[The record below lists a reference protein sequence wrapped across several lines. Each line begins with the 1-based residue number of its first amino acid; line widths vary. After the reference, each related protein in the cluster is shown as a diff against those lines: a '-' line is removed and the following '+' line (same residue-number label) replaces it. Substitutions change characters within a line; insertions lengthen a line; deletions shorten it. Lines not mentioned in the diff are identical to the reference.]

1 MKFSKFL
8 KMTSP
13 KSSFRAMALTA
24 ALSMHSASVFAFT
37 VFDIPHTISTGLGW
51 IEQIGETVEQGTRWR
66 NTYDEWN
73 KKWEDIKTEI
83 SKYTEKYNALIKG
96 PAPAD
101 VITVAKVNAML
112 SSSSTTPSTLA
123 NYYFADQTACKQGS
137 GAASLIGSVVG
148 SVSGSP
154 KARLEQLCIK
164 QKELAAMATQ
174 ENLNYNTIIHSY
186 DDVLKQIK
194 AEKPTKTGDRD
205 DVALTLAHFVAGRDN
220 EMSKHTTILAYIQNQ
235 SDNLQKTQRDVE
247 MVMMRGKQNGGTVLG
262 NAAQT
267 AVLTGI
273 ITGTNMGVKGLHSSR
288 GYAN

>member
-1 MKFSKFL
+1 MKFTKSL

-13 KSSFRAMALTA
+13 KTAMSAIVLTA
-24 ALSMHSASVFAFT
+24 TLAMPSTSFAFT
-37 VFDIPHTISTGLGW
+37 DVGALIQRIAVLG
-51 IEQIGETVEQGTRWR
+51 ITEGTKVADYVK
-66 NTYDEWN
+66 TYEEWS
-73 KKWEDIKTEI
+73 KKWDDIKTEV
-83 SKYTEKYNALIKG
+83 SKYTEKYNAFIKG

-101 VITVAKVNAML
+101 VINIAKVNAML
-112 SSSSTTPSTLA
+112 ANSSTTPSTLA
-123 NYYFADQTACKQGS
+123 NYYFNEQTACKQGS
-137 GAASLIGSVVG
+137 SAASLVGSIVV

-174 ENLNYNTIIHSY
+174 ENLNYDIIVNSY
-186 DDVLKQIK
+186 DVVLKQIK
-194 AEKPTKTGDRD
+194 AENPTKTGERD
-205 DVALTLAHFVAGRDN
+205 DVALTLAHFVAAKDV
-220 EMSKHTTILAYIQNQ
+220 EMSKHSTILAYIQNQ

-247 MVMMRGKQNGGTVLG
+247 MVMLRGKQNGGTLLG

-267 AVLTGI
+267 AILTGL